1 MLNFRSGEYYLICL
15 NKKKVPIKLIKE
27 LSSKSFKPKK
37 VTDFG
42 FLLQLFEFTKQI
54 INKRNDQLER
64 LLYIMNNY
72 NKISKNEFKLI
83 DKIKD
88 KRINEWI
95 KKYHL

>member
-1 MLNFRSGEYYLICL
+1 M
-15 NKKKVPIKLIKE
+15 
-27 LSSKSFKPKK
+27 SSKSFKPKK